1 MRAMIR
7 IQIAVLALATGMS
20 PIALAAPVEVA
31 LVENVI
37 GAPPGVE
44 LMDYVETGKTI
55 QLAARDG
62 IVLSYMTSCVR
73 ETITGGTVTVGVDQS
88 DVQGGRVARSKVA
101 CDAGK
106 MVLEGNKPGQFAGRI
121 FRSAAA
127 GKPPAEPQL
136 VLYGRSPLLELK
148 APGTLLIERLDQTSE
163 RYLVDVTSE
172 HLQHGKFYDFAKWG
186 RQLAAGGRYRISL
199 DGQEV
204 VFKIDPSAKPGNT
217 LILGRLLRLGSSG

>member
-1 MRAMIR
+1 
-7 IQIAVLALATGMS
+7 
-20 PIALAAPVEVA
+20 
-31 LVENVI
+31 
-37 GAPPGVE
+37 
-44 LMDYVETGKTI
+44 MDYVETGKTI

-73 ETITGGTVTVGVDQS
+73 ETITGGTVTVGIDQS

-106 MVLEGNKPGQFAGRI
+106 MVLEGNQPGQFAGRI

-127 GKPPAEPQL
+127 GKSAVEPQL

-148 APGTLLIERLDQTSE
+148 APGTLLIERLDQSSE

-172 HLQHGKFYDFAKWG
+172 HLLHGKFYDFAKWG
-186 RQLAAGGRYRISL
+186 RHLAAGGRYRISL

-204 VFKIDPSAKPGNT
+204 VFKVDPSAKPGNT
-217 LILGRLLRLGSSG
+217 PILGRLLRLGTSG